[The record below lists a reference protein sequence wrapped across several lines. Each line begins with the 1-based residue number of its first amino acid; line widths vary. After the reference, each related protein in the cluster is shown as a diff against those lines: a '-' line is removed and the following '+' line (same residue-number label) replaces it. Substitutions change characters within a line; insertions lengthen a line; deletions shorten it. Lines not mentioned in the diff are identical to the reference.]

1 MEREDNMFSR
11 SRLTRRRIPRL
22 LLLLCS
28 RPSIGTCLYLAWY
41 TRPHS
46 AVVPLRVVLFP
57 RGSAA
62 QATHQGTFNF
72 VFVLVRHHEV
82 MTNALR
88 YRAWHN
94 LNQISWLHVVT
105 RRTKIIGKLKLMSG
119 WHLSNAS
126 KLSTTLTDYACA
138 WSIGLPQ
145 WLVTL
150 RANLSGAVYC
160 NRSCLWMCVGVF
172 VCSDGQLT
180 EKN

>member
-1 MEREDNMFSR
+1 MADLDRIFWSVDYRPVWKWLVFLSTSRPRDPARGAQDCLPGRGPSLGGLRRHFVTCMSHHLTYREIRNERIICFHVVDW
-11 SRLTRRRIPRL
+11 PADVYCRL
-22 LLLLCS
+22 LLMLCS

-88 YRAWHN
+88 YRACHN
-94 LNQISWLHVVT
+94 LNQISWLHCCY
-105 RRTKIIGKLKLMSG
+105 
-119 WHLSNAS
+119 
-126 KLSTTLTDYACA
+126 TT
-138 WSIGLPQ
+138 
-145 WLVTL
+145 
-150 RANLSGAVYC
+150 N
-160 NRSCLWMCVGVF
+160 
-172 VCSDGQLT
+172 
-180 EKN
+180 